1 MIFPSVVV
9 LQTILMPVGSYLTN
23 PVLGSA
29 RIVLGE
35 VSLTITLEDLS
46 RGISHVSPV
55 RFLFFFMLCLLFQLG
70 HDLLR
75 LWPSVSNVGRGPR
88 TADRLRAGMR
98 CLSGR
103 LLTS

>member
-1 MIFPSVVV
+1 M
-9 LQTILMPVGSYLTN
+9 LLLTS
-23 PVLGSA
+23 PVLGRA
-29 RIVLGE
+29 CVVLGE
-35 VSLTITLEDLS
+35 LSLTITLKDLS
-46 RGISHVSPV
+46 RGISHVSLG

-88 TADRLRAGMR
+88 TADRLRAGTR